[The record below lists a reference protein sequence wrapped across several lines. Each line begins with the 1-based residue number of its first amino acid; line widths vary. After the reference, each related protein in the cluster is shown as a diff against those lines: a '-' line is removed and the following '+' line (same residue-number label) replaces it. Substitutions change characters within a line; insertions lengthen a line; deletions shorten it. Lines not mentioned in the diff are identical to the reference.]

1 MALEFPKIFGNY
13 ALKGLEEISSPAP
26 ISAMPQGPGWWF
38 LAITLL
44 LVGGAVV
51 YHMRKKW
58 SRNAYRRHAV
68 AALEALEVTDER
80 FTQNWHLHLQALP
93 EILRATALHAF
104 PRRNV
109 VAVSG
114 ESWRVFLNAATQTP
128 LWSEQTFQVLY
139 DLTYRPP
146 SARAISEQEAQAV
159 IYAAKAWVAKH
170 KPQPLQSSAD
180 MSGGTHV

>member
-1 MALEFPKIFGNY
+1 MALEFPKVFGNY
-13 ALKGLEEISSPAP
+13 ALKGLEEISSPDP

-38 LAITLL
+38 LAGTLL
-44 LVGGAVV
+44 LVGGVLV
-51 YHMRKKW
+51 YYVRKKW

-68 AALEALEVTDER
+68 AALEALEITHEGP
-80 FTQNWHLHLQALP
+80 TQNWHAHRQSLP

-109 VAVSG
+109 VAVTG

-139 DLTYRPP
+139 ALSYRPA
-146 SARAISEQEAQAV
+146 SAQEISEQEAQAV
-159 IYAAKAWVAKH
+159 IQATKAWVLEH
-170 KPQPLQSSAD
+170 KPQLAQSSVD
-180 MSGGTHV
+180 MSGGENV

>member
-38 LAITLL
+38 LAGTLV

-51 YHMRKKW
+51 YRMRKKW

-68 AALEALEVTDER
+68 AALEALEITNER
-80 FTQNWHLHLQALP
+80 SAQSWHTHLQPLP

-104 PRRNV
+104 PRREV

-114 ESWRVFLNAATQTP
+114 ESWRLFLNAVTQSP

-139 DLTYRPP
+139 DLTYRPS
-146 SARAISEQEAQAV
+146 SAREVSDQDAQAV
-159 IYAAKAWVAKH
+159 IQAAKAWVIEH
-170 KPQPLQSSAD
+170 KPQPAQSSVD
-180 MSGGTHV
+180 KSGGTHV